1 MSAMCLDI
9 VIAAKDNRMKIL
21 VFVLKELSQMVLNKD
36 IYNLLCFVTLA
47 GTIMVLYRPRKG
59 TLEDL

>member
-36 IYNLLCFVTLA
+36 NYNLLCFVTLA
-47 GTIMVLYRPRKG
+47 GTIMVLYKPRKG

>member
-36 IYNLLCFVTLA
+36 NYNLLCFVMLA
-47 GTIMVLYRPRKG
+47 GTIMVLYKPRKG

>member
-1 MSAMCLDI
+1 MSAVCLDI

-36 IYNLLCFVTLA
+36 NYNLLCFVTLA
-47 GTIMVLYRPRKG
+47 GTLMVLYKPRKG

>member
-1 MSAMCLDI
+1 MSAVCLDI

-36 IYNLLCFVTLA
+36 NYNLLCFVTLA
-47 GTIMVLYRPRKG
+47 GTIMVLYKPRKG